1 VDLVY
6 PIGAI
11 VVRSDGISRYFQ
23 SRAGKGF
30 ITFAASCAL
39 LAAAVGYGFYH
50 SSVRGFLTSTG
61 EQKITAL
68 RLVDAFYATYTETRT
83 DFMTGDA
90 PVPASFRAHAIE
102 RYNQGRESG
111 DSFRLVM
118 VGPERREI
126 VTPPGDSVTA
136 DTIRRF
142 SKASNPAPVTAYF
155 KSGDETL
162 LRTIYPSIAS
172 QQSCV
177 DCHNQLHPERTQ
189 WKLNDVIGA
198 FVLSVRADT
207 FLHRALQEAI
217 GVGLFIFLTA
227 TAIGFIF
234 SLLHYRYLVR
244 RAETEKELVAAKIAA
259 EAANISKSQFLAT
272 MSHELR
278 TPLNSILGFSEII
291 AGEAIGPVGNRKYR
305 DYAADIHGSGEHLL
319 AIIND
324 ILDMSKIEAGQLTL
338 YEDAIDIPTML
349 DSCCRFV
356 QQRADEAHITMASN
370 VPVGLP
376 GLVADELRL
385 KQIMLNLLSN
395 AVKFTPK
402 NGCVTVG
409 AMLNANGGIELWV
422 ADSGLGMTAEE
433 IVIALQPFRQVDN
446 SLHRSRDGTGLGLPL
461 TKNLI
466 ELHGGT
472 MTIQS
477 TPGEGTTVHVF
488 LPEKRILREAP
499 ARRIA

>member
-1 VDLVY
+1 MVL
-6 PIGAI
+6 
-11 VVRSDGISRYFQ
+11 SDGIRQYIN

-30 ITFAASCAL
+30 IVFAAACAL
-39 LAAAVGYGFYH
+39 LAGAVGYGFYH
-50 SSVRGFLTSTG
+50 SSVRWFQTSTG
-61 EQKITAL
+61 EQKTTAL
-68 RLVDAFYATYTETRT
+68 RLVDAFVATYTVART

-90 PVPASFRAHAIE
+90 PVPATYRAHAID
-102 RYNQGRESG
+102 RYNKGRVSE

-118 VGPERREI
+118 VGPEGREI
-126 VTPPGDSVTA
+126 VTPPGDKETA
-136 DTIRRF
+136 EAILRF
-142 SKASNPAPVTAYF
+142 SSMSSPTPITAYF

-177 DCHNQLHPERTQ
+177 DCHNQLRPDGTQ
-189 WKLNDVIGA
+189 WKLNDVMGA
-198 FVLSVRADT
+198 FVLSVRADM
-207 FLHRALQEAI
+207 FLQRALKEAF
-217 GVGLFIFLTA
+217 GVGLFIFVSA
-227 TAIGFIF
+227 TAIGFVF

-244 RAETEKELVAAKIAA
+244 RAATEKELLAAKIAA

-278 TPLNSILGFSEII
+278 TPLNSILGFSDII
-291 AGEAIGPVGNRKYR
+291 TKESIGPIGNGKYR

-338 YEDAIDIPTML
+338 HDDKVDVVTMMK
-349 DSCCRFV
+349 SCCRFI
-356 QQRADEAHITMASN
+356 QQRADEALITLTSN
-370 VPVGLP
+370 VPMGFPALI
-376 GLVADELRL
+376 ADELRL
-385 KQIMLNLLSN
+385 KQVILNLLSN

-402 NGCVTVG
+402 NGCVTIG
-409 AMLNANGGIELWV
+409 AAMNADGGVDLWV
-422 ADSGLGMTAEE
+422 ADNGPGMTAEE
-433 IVIALQPFRQVDN
+433 IVIALQPFRQIDN

-466 ELHGGT
+466 ELHSGT

-488 LPEKRILREAP
+488 LPESRVLREAP

>member
-1 VDLVY
+1 M
-6 PIGAI
+6 
-11 VVRSDGISRYFQ
+11 VRHDGISRYFQ

-30 ITFAASCAL
+30 VVFAASCAL

-50 SSVRGFLTSTG
+50 SSVRSFLTSTG

-83 DFMTGDA
+83 DFMTADA

-111 DSFRLVM
+111 DSFRLIM
-118 VGPERREI
+118 VGPEGREI
-126 VTPPGDSVTA
+126 VTPPGDKVTA
-136 DTIRRF
+136 DTIRQF
-142 SKASNPAPVTAYF
+142 SKTPNPAPITAYF

-177 DCHNQLHPERTQ
+177 DCHNQLHPERTH

-227 TAIGFIF
+227 AAIGFVF
-234 SLLHYRYLVR
+234 SLLHYRYLVQ
-244 RAETEKELVAAKIAA
+244 RAEIEKELVAAKIAA
-259 EAANISKSQFLAT
+259 EVANISKSQFLAT

-291 AGEAIGPVGNRKYR
+291 AAEAIGPVGNGKYR

-338 YEDAIDIPTML
+338 HEDAIDIPTML
-349 DSCCRFV
+349 DSCHRFV
-356 QQRADEAHITMASN
+356 QQRAAEAHITLASN
-370 VPVGLP
+370 VPIGLP

-409 AMLNANGGIELWV
+409 AMLSANGGVDLWV
-422 ADSGLGMTAEE
+422 ADSGVGMTAEE

-477 TPGEGTTVHVF
+477 TPGEGTTVHIL

>member
-1 VDLVY
+1 M
-6 PIGAI
+6 
-11 VVRSDGISRYFQ
+11 VRSDGISQYFH

-30 ITFAASCAL
+30 IIFAASCAM

-68 RLVDAFYATYTETRT
+68 RLVDAFYATYTVTRT

-102 RYNQGRESG
+102 RYNQGREPG

-118 VGPERREI
+118 VGPEGREI
-126 VTPPGDSVTA
+126 ITPPGDSVTA
-136 DTIRRF
+136 ETIRRF
-142 SKASNPAPVTAYF
+142 SKTSNPTPVTAYF

-177 DCHNQLHPERTQ
+177 DCHNQLHPDRAQ

-207 FLHRALQEAI
+207 FLHRAMQEAF

-227 TAIGFIF
+227 ASIGFVF
-234 SLLHYRYLVR
+234 SLLQYRYLIR
-244 RAETEKELVAAKIAA
+244 QAATEKELVAAKIAA

-278 TPLNSILGFSEII
+278 TPLNSILGFSEMI
-291 AGEAIGPVGNRKYR
+291 AKEAMGPVGCSKYR
-305 DYAADIHGSGEHLL
+305 DYATDIHGSGEHLL

-338 YEDAIDIPTML
+338 HEDTIDIALMIE
-349 DSCCRFV
+349 SCCRFV
-356 QQRADEAHITMASN
+356 QQRADEAHIALTSSIPA
-370 VPVGLP
+370 GLP

-395 AVKFTPK
+395 AIKFTPK
-402 NGCVTVG
+402 NGSVTIG
-409 AMLNANGGIELWV
+409 AMLGANGSIDLWV
-422 ADSGLGMTAEE
+422 ADSGLGMTADE

-477 TPGEGTTVHVF
+477 TPGEGTTVHVYM
-488 LPEKRILREAP
+488 PERRIYQADP
-499 ARRIA
+499 VRRIA